1 VTGLTDSVGFAT
13 MPKLVLL
20 KAPDGPAPH
29 RHILLTGEP
38 QTIGRD
44 ADRCQIVI
52 PHASVSRE
60 HARITQE
67 NGVFYIED
75 LKSRNHTFVNSRQ
88 ITERTPL
95 QPDDRIRI
103 CDYLFVFQ
111 ADTQDRPSPLPDY
124 MRKVKGTEA
133 GEEAVQ
139 EISTIEASGN
149 QDSVRDFLQVAPS
162 ERLRALLDISRS
174 LSLTLELEPLLTQIA
189 DVLFQVFRQADR
201 CFILLKED
209 NHLIPKVVKSRRPTD
224 ETPRYSRTVV
234 RRAFETGQS
243 FLTEDASLD
252 TSLGSAAS
260 IAELRIRSA
269 MCVPMIGMDG
279 QPLGAI
285 QVDTLD
291 RGRKFTQDDLHLL
304 TIVGNLAGVAVQK
317 AHLYEQ
323 NLQRQREEREIEL
336 ARKVQLGLLPHK
348 PPSIPGYDFY
358 SYYSPAR
365 MIGGDYYDF
374 IPLSDGRWAIV
385 LGDVAGKGVP
395 AALLVA
401 KLSSEVRYH
410 LLTHT
415 DVAQAV
421 AKLNNHLIQA
431 GLQDRFITMVVIV
444 LDPNTHQLTLVNA
457 GHLSPKWSQASRR
470 DLCDLGQPENQGLP
484 LGVLPDF
491 LYVAETYHLDAGDT
505 ITLFT
510 DGVTDA
516 LDREGEFFGMGRVD
530 YVLRPDV
537 DDGPQTFTAQF
548 RGRQLVD
555 AVQTHSAG
563 RPQND
568 DIAIV
573 CFGRLPDHYEPP
585 SASYI

>member
-1 VTGLTDSVGFAT
+1 

-29 RHILLTGEP
+29 RHIVLTGEP

-67 NGVFYIED
+67 NGIFYIED

-95 QPDDRIRI
+95 RPDDRIRI

-111 ADTQDRPSPLPDY
+111 VDSQDRPSPLPDY
-124 MRKVKGTEA
+124 MRKA
-133 GEEAVQ
+133 ISSGEEKDGIQ
-139 EISTIEASGN
+139 EVTTVEASGN
-149 QDSVRDFLQVAPS
+149 QDSVRGFLQTAPS
-162 ERLRALLDISRS
+162 ERLRALLDISRTLS
-174 LSLTLELEPLLTQIA
+174 LSLELEPLLIQVA
-189 DVLFQVFRQADR
+189 DVLFQIFRQADR
-201 CFILLKED
+201 CFILLMEE
-209 NHLIPKVVKSRRPTD
+209 NHLTPKVFKTRRQTD
-224 ETPRYSRTVV
+224 EPPRYSRTVV
-234 RRAFETGQS
+234 RRTFETGQS

-252 TSLGSAAS
+252 STLGGAAS
-260 IAELRIRSA
+260 IAEIRIRSA
-269 MCVPMIGMDG
+269 MCVPLIGIEG

-291 RGRKFTQDDLHLL
+291 RTRKFTQDDLHLL
-304 TIVGNLAGVAVQK
+304 TIVGNMAGVAVQK

-323 NLQRQREEREIEL
+323 NLQRQREEKEIEL
-336 ARKVQLGLLPHK
+336 ARKVQLGLLPQK
-348 PPSIPGYDFY
+348 SPNIPGYDFY
-358 SYYSPAR
+358 TYYSPAR

-421 AKLNNHLIQA
+421 TKLNQHLIQTS
-431 GLQDRFITMVVIV
+431 LQDRFITMVVIV
-444 LDPNTHQLTLVNA
+444 LDPNTHHICVVNA
-457 GHLSPKWSQASRR
+457 GHLHPKWSRASRL
-470 DLCDLGQPENQGLP
+470 DLCDLGLPENQGLP
-484 LGVLPDF
+484 LGVMPDF
-491 LYVAETYHLDAGDT
+491 RYVCETYHLEPGDT

-530 YVLRPDV
+530 YVLRPESE
-537 DDGPQTFTAQF
+537 DDAQTLTAQYQ
-548 RGRQLVD
+548 GRQLVD

-573 CFGRLPDHYEPP
+573 CFGRLPDHHEAP

>member
-1 VTGLTDSVGFAT
+1 

-20 KAPDGPAPH
+20 KAPEGPTPH

-67 NGVFYIED
+67 NGIFYIED

-88 ITERTPL
+88 ISERTPL
-95 QPDDRIRI
+95 RPDDRIRI

-111 ADTQDRPSPLPDY
+111 ADSQDRPSPLPDY
-124 MRKVKGTEA
+124 MRKATSSD
-133 GEEAVQ
+133 EEGNAVQ
-139 EISTIEASGN
+139 EITTVEASGN
-149 QDSVRDFLQVAPS
+149 QDSVRGFLQAAPS
-162 ERLRALLDISRS
+162 ERLRALLDISRT
-174 LSLTLELEPLLTQIA
+174 LSLTLELDPLLTQVA

-201 CFILLKED
+201 CFILLMEEK
-209 NHLIPKVVKSRRPTD
+209 NLIPKVIKSRRPTD
-224 ETPRYSRTVV
+224 EAPRYSRTVV

-243 FLTEDASLD
+243 FLTEDATMD

-260 IAELRIRSA
+260 IAEIRIRSA
-269 MCVPMIGMDG
+269 MCVPMIGMEG
-279 QPLGAI
+279 QTLGAI

-323 NLQRQREEREIEL
+323 NLQRQREEKEIEL
-336 ARKVQLGLLPHK
+336 ARKVQLGLLPQK
-348 PPSIPGYDFY
+348 PPEIPGYEFY

-374 IPLSDGRWAIV
+374 IPLADGRWAIV

-421 AKLNNHLIQA
+421 AKLNQHLIQT

-444 LDPNTHQLTLVNA
+444 LDPNTHQISLVNA
-457 GHLSPKWSQASRR
+457 GHLSPKWSRASQRE
-470 DLCDLGQPENQGLP
+470 LHDLGLPENQGLP
-484 LGVLPDF
+484 LGVIPDF
-491 LYVAETYHLDAGDT
+491 LYVTETYHLDPGDT
-505 ITLFT
+505 VTIFT

-516 LDREGEFFGMGRVD
+516 VDREGEFFGMGRVD
-530 YVLRPDV
+530 YVLRPEP
-537 DDGPQTFTAQF
+537 DDGPQTFTAQY

-585 SASYI
+585 SANYI